1 MALGGI
7 SSGLERWQPPLV
19 GAPRPEPWG
28 RGRLKAAGTGGRSF
42 PGIPEGPSTVAWLE
56 PLSGRVCLR
65 PPDFRIP
72 RAKPV
77 SRPPVSCTPRR
88 GPAAKV
94 PESRRNPLWATHQV
108 EGSFHYF
115 HRPRGKRRPE
125 EGERRSPGTWRGTA
139 GERERSGGDCGPTPR
154 PQSKQRAQEEQQPHH
169 FLLRRRVAGPPP
181 TPRPRTRHDV
191 TRSWFKVGVRTGSG
205 WGSRKAGHG
214 QTCSQS
220 VFPLAR
226 STASA

>member
-1 MALGGI
+1 M
-7 SSGLERWQPPLV
+7 
-19 GAPRPEPWG
+19 
-28 RGRLKAAGTGGRSF
+28 
-42 PGIPEGPSTVAWLE
+42 
-56 PLSGRVCLR
+56 
-65 PPDFRIP
+65 
-72 RAKPV
+72 
-77 SRPPVSCTPRR
+77 
-88 GPAAKV
+88 

-125 EGERRSPGTWRGTA
+125 EGERRIPGTWRGTA
-139 GERERSGGDCGPTPR
+139 GERERSGGNCGPTPR
-154 PQSKQRAQEEQQPHH
+154 PQSQQRAQKKQQPHH

-181 TPRPRTRHDV
+181 TPRPRTRQDV

-214 QTCSQS
+214 QTFSRS

-226 STASA
+226 SIATAS